1 MIGPRTFD
9 SFGSILSGLSK
20 RLGLES
26 RLLELR
32 LRHRWRD
39 IVGEPM
45 ASHTRPAQIRFKKLY
60 LVVRNP
66 VWLQQLTFLK
76 PALLMKLQTE
86 FGTELVTDIA
96 GRVGEIPDDMKASPV
111 SPDADVRSPQ
121 SHESWAEVVSHTTA
135 IQDSA
140 LRDQFRKVISSYLVQ
155 TPSQPVKD
163 PSPGP

>member
-1 MIGPRTFD
+1 MAGPSTLD
-9 SFGSILSGLSK
+9 SCGSILAGLSK

-60 LVVRNP
+60 LIVRNS

-76 PALLMKLQTE
+76 PALLAKLQAESGTE
-86 FGTELVTDIA
+86 SVTDIACRIGEIPDETEASPANLATDLEPSRSEKAWTELVT
-96 GRVGEIPDDMKASPV
+96 
-111 SPDADVRSPQ
+111 
-121 SHESWAEVVSHTTA
+121 HTA
-135 IQDSA
+135 MIQDPSIRER
-140 LRDQFRKVISSYLVQ
+140 LREVISRYPVRVPAQ
-155 TPSQPVKD
+155 PARGPSQAP
-163 PSPGP
+163 